1 MSHTALRRQVGVV
14 HREQLTLF
22 TSPEAPG
29 NLASPVAAAVRA
41 TNQSGAPASPGGR
54 S

>member
-1 MSHTALRRQVGVV
+1 MSYTALRRQVGVV
-14 HREQLTLF
+14 QHEQLTLF

-29 NLASPVAAAVRA
+29 SPASPVAAVRA